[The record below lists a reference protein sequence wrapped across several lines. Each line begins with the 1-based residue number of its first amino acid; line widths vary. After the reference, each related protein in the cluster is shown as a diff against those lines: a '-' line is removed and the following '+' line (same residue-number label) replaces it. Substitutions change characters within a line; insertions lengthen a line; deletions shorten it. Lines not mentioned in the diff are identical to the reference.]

1 MKRPFMNLRWRL
13 LARARETLTKPDRR
27 YIMASNHNT
36 QGNQGNQGSNDGHT
50 KSASQGGQGTQGSN
64 KQSDTSNRGFASM
77 NPDQQREIASEGG
90 KAAHAAGTA
99 HEFTSE
105 EARKAG
111 SMSHKNDG
119 NQQSGSSTGGSQNSG
134 SGGNQGSSGS
144 TRGGTPEQ
152 HAEAGRQSHKND
164 R

>member
-50 KSASQGGQGTQGSN
+50 KSASQGSN

-77 NPDQQREIASEGG
+77 DPDQQREIASEGG

-134 SGGNQGSSGS
+134 NTGNTGSSGNQASSGS

-152 HAEAGRQSHKND
+152 HAQAGRQSHKND